1 MKSLVS
7 IIVPVYKVEQ
17 YLSKCVDSLLSQ
29 SYGDIEIILVDD
41 GSSDFCGVM
50 CDGFAERDGRIKV
63 IHKKNGGLSDA
74 RNAGLAIASGDFI
87 TYVDSDDYVSEKYIE
102 KLLQAFENDQVDI
115 SVCGIRAFCLDDQ
128 GNEQLFPVRQE
139 NGTNQLFD
147 ADRALEIM
155 LRQSMFDTEAWAK
168 MYRASL
174 MDGFLFPVGLYNEDL
189 DSVYKLFL
197 KSDKV
202 SFTDEKLYY
211 YLQRKDSIMGRKR
224 EVKRYHDSFEIADRL
239 RTDICNQRPD
249 LEKAV
254 NSRVLSVYFQ
264 SYAGAVHCDDSELA
278 EECWNRIK
286 ELRAGVMTDPKGRPK
301 ARGAAMISL
310 LGRKA
315 FIAAYDTLIRK

>member
-1 MKSLVS
+1 MRMKSLVS

-189 DSVYKLFL
+189 DSVYKCF
-197 KSDKV
+197 
-202 SFTDEKLYY
+202 
-211 YLQRKDSIMGRKR
+211 
-224 EVKRYHDSFEIADRL
+224 
-239 RTDICNQRPD
+239 
-249 LEKAV
+249 
-254 NSRVLSVYFQ
+254 
-264 SYAGAVHCDDSELA
+264 
-278 EECWNRIK
+278 
-286 ELRAGVMTDPKGRPK
+286 
-301 ARGAAMISL
+301 
-310 LGRKA
+310 
-315 FIAAYDTLIRK
+315 